1 MIRLSPNGNDSKGK
15 LRNPMTAT
23 VKEFQD
29 VFWYPAMQTPPPK
42 NFIPEALSQSHA
54 KGTTIRAALC
64 MPWIGQDNKHSRLA
78 TFKTYT
84 LRGNEH
90 FHQIFGATPPD
101 RPEETNERGCGPSPF
116 RPPDQ
121 VFWHL
126 LVRLIVGFKSGQI
139 IAYDTTSVPI
149 PGSNETSSLH
159 VLQSSQQPILDTT
172 SNTNDDDPN
181 LSLLATIRA
190 DGMVQVLNANL
201 ESQGG
206 WVPILLRCLVPKGQ
220 TTSDWYPRLR
230 DTYLTR
236 TLVSLDW
243 LAPGHTFRTTYTAA
257 EPCFSKTQN
266 QHQLSTAQATF
277 GSPSPLP
284 LPSSHPANQ
293 PAQTFVFGSG
303 SGNVIKSATGFG
315 ASGGLSS
322 GSFGVSGNTGN
333 NTTNSVSTS
342 TGGAFSAQPTK
353 TSAFA
358 SNSEQS
364 RLGSGF
370 GQPSFG
376 QSSFGKPTTFIRPIA
391 TGGFSALSQST
402 TSFMSAGAA
411 SLSPDGFASFA
422 GTLST
427 FASAASSG
435 SRRGLTI
442 RRSKSLKGPS
452 RFGQSENK
460 TPSPFGSQSPPGGAF
475 SNFTSNGP
483 SVFGKPAQTGA
494 SVFGRTKSES
504 HSVFEQPSA
513 GGAFGALNQL
523 ESASGSPSMPS
534 SPDSDIVKPSVF
546 PVRAT
551 TSGDLQTSSSYLK
564 PASGFGAFV
573 LSVEL
578 LCRSLQLEVQL
589 NRLVIYWKS
598 VLRTTDGDRTVQ
610 RRRKMIEET
619 NEESISSTSSSY
631 VEIPPPAKQLDGE
644 EKVPDSD
651 AELGDHLEQHG
662 HHDDDDDEGDFLS
675 ESYDSH
681 PGEGEEQSKEGES
694 EEVEGK
700 EYLDEPSPSSSP
712 EPTGIPLLP
721 LPPSRS
727 RSNTPQAQ
735 TPRTE
740 PNSPSPSTSEDSFF
754 GGMTEKL
761 DSGNPQPLFSPF
773 PAASQPGGMLYVG
786 TIPSEEYI
794 PDASLGITSDGFF
807 DLEEQPKRVAVVGA
821 RRRVQQ
827 PPLHKPGVWRNSPA
841 AIPLLSR
848 TIVDPA
854 PSVVEAP
861 TGPSIS
867 ALEDALPGSEMEVD
881 TQSA

>member
-1 MIRLSPNGNDSKGK
+1 NGNDSKGK

-206 WVPILLRCLVPKGQ
+206 WVPILLRCLVLKGQ

-342 TGGAFSAQPTK
+342 TVNNLDSDLGLA
-353 TSAFA
+353 
-358 SNSEQS
+358 S
-364 RLGSGF
+364 RLLDNPRSENR
-370 GQPSFG
+370 QPSFAQLQLFCG
-376 QSSFGKPTTFIRPIA
+376 NTINVCLCGVQRFASGTDNTKEQKSESNS
-391 TGGFSALSQST
+391 FSAFVS
-402 TSFMSAGAA
+402 
-411 SLSPDGFASFA
+411 
-422 GTLST
+422 
-427 FASAASSG
+427 
-435 SRRGLTI
+435 
-442 RRSKSLKGPS
+442 KGPS

-598 VLRTTDGDRTVQ
+598 VFRTTDGDRTVQ

-700 EYLDEPSPSSSP
+700 EYLNEPSPSSSP
-712 EPTGIPLLP
+712 EPTGIPLPP

-727 RSNTPQAQ
+727 RSNTPQAE

-786 TIPSEEYI
+786 TIPSKEYI

-881 TQSA
+881 TQSAVGKSDSSGKEAKKDEEVVDMLQAVAGPRVLFICLV